1 MINLKIKIFAD
12 GANLDDIFQLND
24 NNLIKG
30 FTTNPS
36 LMKKSNISNYKE
48 FADAILSTVKT
59 KPISFEVLSDD
70 LNEMYLDFLN
80 DFSEMKFPPQFFV
93 NNPSYKVIEK
103 LQTQDLIKN
112 YWISD
117 SEEDAKL
124 FLIRTDVSGHW
135 FNCLSKT
142 LSNSDLMEV
151 INTMEQI
158 KNLSPG
164 IIASAFHESLKGKK
178 ITSNI
183 KKIIAL
189 SFYYEQS
196 LMLLMNSEE

>member
-1 MINLKIKIFAD
+1 MI
-12 GANLDDIFQLND
+12 
-24 NNLIKG
+24 
-30 FTTNPS
+30 
-36 LMKKSNISNYKE
+36 
-48 FADAILSTVKT
+48 KT
-59 KPISFEVLSDD
+59 KLLLILLAVAFFSCNSPSQTEENNDCLNEVENSIIKEAQENFEKALKAYYKSDD